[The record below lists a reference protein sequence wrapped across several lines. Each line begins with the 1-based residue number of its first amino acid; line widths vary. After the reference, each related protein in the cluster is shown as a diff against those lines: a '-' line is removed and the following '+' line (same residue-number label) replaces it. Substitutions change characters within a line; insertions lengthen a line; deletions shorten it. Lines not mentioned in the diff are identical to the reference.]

1 MKKQTLTCL
10 SHQGGGKLAFNK
22 KVRSISM
29 ELTQFVPQMW
39 NIIHPHSSQL
49 HEKLT
54 DKISDIL

>member
-1 MKKQTLTCL
+1 MKKQTLACI
-10 SHQGGGKLAFNK
+10 SHWGGGKLALHK

-29 ELTQFVPQMW
+29 ELTQLVPQMW

-54 DKISDIL
+54 DKVSDIL